1 MGQPSETAAPLRD
14 SRRQSAPAAYARP
27 PPLDQPEPQ
36 GPTES
41 SCSIQVF
48 CRFRPTKEQL
58 KSSSKDYSATKDCP
72 FGIDEEAGVIKAD
85 IDAQGTLT
93 TEIMGGGRSF
103 HYDRVFR
110 PDCSQS
116 DVYTAAESIVTGVMM
131 GFNGT
136 IMSYGQTSSGK
147 THTMEGKL
155 MGFSEDPG
163 DEADN
168 ELRGICPRAID
179 TLFKCIEEAEEDMEF
194 TLKLSFVEIYCE
206 KIRDLL
212 EPMSNNLKIKEAPS
226 GEMLLAGVT
235 EVYVTDQDGVFGVMQ
250 QGKANRTT
258 AATLMNAES
267 SRSHSLLMMTVTQR
281 NVKTERVMRAK
292 LVLGDLAG
300 SERIKKTRVSGVR
313 LDEAKK
319 INQSLSTLGMVINSL
334 TDGSTHV
341 PYRDSKLTR
350 VLQESLGG
358 NSRTALIVCCAPE
371 RIHAPETISTLRFG
385 ERASRIRNVIVRN
398 EELSVKELQALL
410 ADANAEIDRL
420 QQHISRLES
429 AVNIAGKAPT
439 SSTKT
444 GGPNKEVLT
453 ALASMNAIKEMSSMA
468 DDELTKK
475 LLDEV
480 DSMGI
485 DAEDTLLSRDSEGGA
500 EEALKRQVDALKS
513 ELKKQRLMQIQSFKN
528 QRKMEG
534 ELKVAQ
540 DQVATLSS
548 SIPGADKSPVDSD
561 AEDDNDTVTTVG
573 ENAVTIA
580 ELENVTSQ
588 LAAERDEHAQT
599 RATCQALQDALTQM
613 AEQHLLD
620 EKDKKEDS
628 NLERERTDSATM
640 TDLVAETRSRADSEQ
655 IDTQTMTD
663 QQTLVN
669 SSTMTDDDDSLA
681 EDVYER
687 VIGNAGEVPSPLI
700 SRVSGEGLQGAEEKN
715 EEENEEKNLD
725 PFGLRDVDTSV
736 ASIQTEPVIVNAS
749 TASIQTEPMEED
761 SPPPSS
767 TASIQTDLVVNEEP
781 TPPPSP
787 LPPPPPSTS
796 ASIQTDPDTDAE
808 ASAEIAVAKVAML
821 AAEKEAAV
829 AKLEGEKEAAV
840 AKFKE
845 EKEAAVA
852 KLKEEKEAAVAKLKE
867 EKEAE
872 AKLYLEKVSKMEK
885 EISALTLERQK
896 GEEEKRSNDENI
908 QKHAKLN
915 EEERQKSTDQ
925 IQQGEVEILK
935 LRRALEETK
944 ERNASEVE
952 ALNAQIAS
960 LDSKIEEFKQAE
972 HQNKLNVENLATQL
986 APEQLSNLKNLSS
999 ELQAMIDDEIEQLE
1013 QELQEAENSSAKA
1026 NKDLG
1031 LVREELAKEKKVAF
1045 DTESEL
1051 RKELM
1056 ACRKQIESLNEREE
1070 RALESV
1076 EKRRSSRGNFWSPSR
1091 RLSELSSGGTQSDLL
1106 SERTSSASMLSP
1118 VVKNLEGG
1126 ADSPGMGGDTVE
1138 SLRSELDLLE
1148 HQYHSNLDAHALVL
1162 ETKEEVLRSLLK
1174 QNASLTMDRSS
1185 LQRERETLLNRV
1197 DELTEAVR
1205 AIQKAQALMTSAA
1218 THRLSGGGGAAKGSI
1233 RGGGRKGSG
1242 GATSSPLSTPKVIK
1256 AKKRMTMTN

>member
-1 MGQPSETAAPLRD
+1 MDDELGPLPPMGQPDTSSSISSIRD
-14 SRRQSAPAAYARP
+14 SRRQSAPAAYSRP
-27 PPLDQPEPQ
+27 PLQDVPEAQ

-41 SCSIQVF
+41 SCSIQ
-48 CRFRPTKEQL
+48 E
-58 KSSSKDYSATKDCP
+58 CP
-72 FGIDEEAGVIKAD
+72 FGIDPETGIIKAD
-85 IDAQGTLT
+85 IDAQGTLASDV
-93 TEIMGGGRSF
+93 MGGGRSF
-103 HYDRVFR
+103 HYDKVFQ
-110 PDCSQS
+110 PNSSQKDIYS
-116 DVYTAAESIVTGVMM
+116 AAEGIVEGVMM

-155 MGFSEDPG
+155 MSFSDDPS
-163 DEADN
+163 DQTNN

-194 TLKLSFVEIYCE
+194 TLKLSYVEIYCE

-226 GEMLLAGVT
+226 GEMFLAGVT
-235 EVYVTDQDGVFGVMQ
+235 EVYVTDQEGVFGVMQ
-250 QGKANRTT
+250 QGKGNRVT

-398 EELSVKELQALL
+398 EELSVKELQQLL
-410 ADANAEIDRL
+410 SDANAEIDRL
-420 QQHISRLES
+420 QQHIVRLES
-429 AVNIAGKAPT
+429 SNNNNSKAPAT
-439 SSTKT
+439 GSKT
-444 GGPNKEVLT
+444 NKPNPQVLA
-453 ALASMNAIKEMSSMA
+453 ALASMNAMKAMSDMV

-485 DAEDTLLSRDSEGGA
+485 DGDDTLLSRDSEGGA
-500 EEALKRQVDALKS
+500 EEALRRQVDTLKS

-528 QRKMEG
+528 QRSLEG

-540 DQVATLSS
+540 DQVVALCSS
-548 SIPGADKSPVDSD
+548 TTGGEKNQSPTDTD
-561 AEDDNDTVTTVG
+561 DDDNDTVTTLTD
-573 ENAVTIA
+573 AVTLA
-580 ELENVTSQ
+580 ELESATG
-588 LAAERDEHAQT
+588 LLTAERDEHAQT
-599 RATCQALQDALTQM
+599 KATCQALQDALTTM

-620 EKDKKEDS
+620 EKDKKEED
-628 NLERERTDSATM
+628 LERERTDSATM
-640 TDLVAETRSRADSEQ
+640 TDLVAETGRGRTTSEH
-655 IDTQTMTD
+655 IDTQTD

-669 SSTMTDDDDSLA
+669 SSTMTDDDEDSLA

-687 VIGNAGEVPSPLI
+687 VIGNAGEVPSPLV
-700 SRVSGEGLQGAEEKN
+700 SRVSGEGKGLQEEK
-715 EEENEEKNLD
+715 EENGEEGEGTHLD
-725 PFGLRDVDTSV
+725 PFGLRDIGTSV
-736 ASIQTEPVIVNAS
+736 ASVQTEPVVVSAS
-749 TASIQTEPMEED
+749 TASIQTEPMVED
-761 SPPPSS
+761 R
-767 TASIQTDLVVNEEP
+767 N
-781 TPPPSP
+781 
-787 LPPPPPSTS
+787 PPPSTS
-796 ASIQTDPDTDAE
+796 IEIQTDPVEEENFGFTPSTSTSIQTDPVEETPPPTPPQAPTPSTSTSIQTDPDTDA
-808 ASAEIAVAKVAML
+808 VAN
-821 AAEKEAAV
+821 AEK
-829 AKLEGEKEAAV
+829 
-840 AKFKE
+840 
-845 EKEAAVA
+845 
-852 KLKEEKEAAVAKLKE
+852 
-867 EKEAE
+867 
-872 AKLYLEKVSKMEK
+872 AKLYLVGLTKVSAMEK
-885 EISALTLERQK
+885 EISMLTLERQK
-896 GEEEKRSNDENI
+896 GEEEKRTNEKNV
-908 QKHAKLN
+908 QKQSRVN
-915 EEERQKSTDQ
+915 EEERQESTEQ
-925 IQQGEVEILK
+925 IQKGEKEILV
-935 LRRALEETK
+935 LRRALGETK
-944 ERNASEVE
+944 ESNVEEVE
-952 ALNAQIAS
+952 RLNAQIVV
-960 LDSKIEEFKQAE
+960 LDSQIETLKQAE

-986 APEQLSNLKNLSS
+986 APEQLSNLKNLSG

-1013 QELQEAENSSAKA
+1013 VELQEAENSSANA
-1026 NKDLG
+1026 NKELG
-1031 LVREELAKEKKVAF
+1031 QVREELAKEKKVAF

-1091 RLSELSSGGTQSDLL
+1091 RLSELSAGGTPSELL
-1106 SERTSSASMLSP
+1106 SERNSSTSMMSP
-1118 VVKNLEGG
+1118 VAANLASPSGG
-1126 ADSPGMGGDTVE
+1126 SGGGVVDTVE
-1138 SLRSELDLLE
+1138 SLRAENDLLE

-1205 AIQKAQALMTSAA
+1205 AIQKAQNLMMNSAVGG
-1218 THRLSGGGGAAKGSI
+1218 RLSGGGGAPKGSI

-1242 GATSSPLSTPKVIK
+1242 GGGSPSPLSTPKVIK
-1256 AKKRMTMTN
+1256 AKKRMTLTN